1 MGLHEKKYE
10 LKGVEGLNRKVKD
23 LNLYITDLRKENEQ
37 LTSQVAEI
45 KDLTRDYSTEKDKEV

>member
-23 LNLYITDLRKENEQ
+23 LNLYITDIRKENEQ
-37 LTSQVAEI
+37 LTAQVAEI

>member
-23 LNLYITDLRKENEQ
+23 LNLYITDIRKENEQ
-37 LTSQVAEI
+37 LTA
-45 KDLTRDYSTEKDKEV
+45 